1 MLLLNKFSAD
11 VATYNIESEFS
22 TEKLLFFFL
31 IILKG
36 PPPLCLKKG
45 LEGEGKETI
54 VSLKPLT

>member
-36 PPPLCLKKG
+36 PPLCLKKG